1 MDDERDDYVT
11 TLHAYS
17 EMYTNLML
25 ENFRYYL
32 KIYGTDVVVR
42 RATNDEY
49 KEALG
54 SAYVFDG
61 TSVEHPPEVFKKRI
75 VINRS
80 QLLELYRT
88 TINDIDAWCNEDFYK
103 LGDQIEFKN
112 RGYNIR
118 YKVNNIE
125 RFDPYGT
132 VKLFKLTLAGFEEYK
147 PKE

>member
-1 MDDERDDYVT
+1 MAKQDDYVT
-11 TLHAYS
+11 TMHELS

-25 ENFRYYL
+25 ENFSYYL
-32 KIYGTDVVVR
+32 KIYGTDIIVK

-49 KEALG
+49 RDALG

-61 TSVEHPPEVFKKRI
+61 TSLEHPPEVFKKRI

-88 TINDIDAWCNEDFYK
+88 TINDLDAWFNEDFFQI
-103 LGDQIEFKN
+103 GDQIEFMI
-112 RGYNIR
+112 RGYQVK
-118 YKVNNIE
+118 YKVSNIE

-132 VKLFKLTLAGFEEYK
+132 VKLFKITLAGFEEFK
-147 PKE
+147 QQ